1 MSRTQSFPK
10 PAPVPVP
17 EAMADYIID
26 RVAAVGSVD
35 RDTLKLK
42 FSDAQI
48 DKHFDAATDIARE
61 KGVH

>member
-1 MSRTQSFPK
+1 MSRTQSYPK

-17 EAMADYIID
+17 VAMADYIID
-26 RVAAVGSVD
+26 RMAAVGSVD
-35 RDTLKLK
+35 RAMLKLK

>member
-1 MSRTQSFPK
+1 MSRTQTYPK

-17 EAMADYIID
+17 QAMADYIIE

-35 RDTLKLK
+35 RDTLKLR
-42 FSDAQI
+42 FSNAQI
-48 DKHFDAATDIARE
+48 DEHFEAATEIARK

>member
-1 MSRTQSFPK
+1 MSRTQTYPRP
-10 PAPVPVP
+10 PAAPVP
-17 EAMADYIID
+17 EAMADYIIE
-26 RVAAVGSVD
+26 RVAADDSID
-35 RDTLKLK
+35 REMLLLK

>member
-1 MSRTQSFPK
+1 MSRIQSFSK

-17 EAMADYIID
+17 VAMADYIID
-26 RVAAVGSVD
+26 RMAAVGSVD
-35 RDTLKLK
+35 RAMLKLK

>member
-1 MSRTQSFPK
+1 MSRNQSAQK

-17 EAMADYIID
+17 VAMADYIID
-26 RVAAVGSVD
+26 PMAAVGSVD
-35 RDTLKLK
+35 RAMLKLK